1 MNLFCIFS
9 TEEKELLKTIGII
22 IENRDYKIEEIIK
35 IRVTIEE
42 FLMNHSVKN
51 GDVGKYINK
60 YNSILNKVMKC
71 LSSN

>member
-1 MNLFCIFS
+1 MYIFNRR
-9 TEEKELLKTIGII
+9 KKLLNIIGII
-22 IENRDYKIEEIIK
+22 IENRDYRIEEIIK

-60 YNSILNKVMKC
+60 YNSILNKVMNC
-71 LSSN
+71 LSSD